1 MKNSIIY
8 MKKRKYNSKLNLS
21 RKQINYF
28 INNQKNTFQIDFI
41 KYNMFNKI
49 FILLFYCEND
59 IEVQEKFLIN

>member
-1 MKNSIIY
+1 MQKSIIY
-8 MKKRKYNSKLNLS
+8 MKRRKYNSKLNLS

-28 INNQKNTFQIDFI
+28 INNQKNTFKIDFI

>member
-21 RKQINYF
+21 RKNNYF
-28 INNQKNTFQIDFI
+28 IYNQKNTFQIDFI

-59 IEVQEKFLIN
+59 IEV